1 MPSTRGI
8 SDQRQY
14 DEGRSSAVGGGESSE
29 WTEDPDTPLEDRSK
43 QELYNRAE
51 QLNLSGRSLMNKRE
65 LIEAIRG
72 RS

>member
-1 MPSTRGI
+1 MPSTRN
-8 SDQRQY
+8 SRDQRQY
-14 DEGRSSAVGGGESSE
+14 DEVRSSAVGSGESSE

-51 QLNLSGRSLMNKRE
+51 QLDLSGRSLMNKRE
-65 LIEAIRG
+65 LIEAMRG